1 MKQKYLD
8 SEIETLNIDSCT
20 QNKLKINNIKY
31 IKDLWILKRKDLK
44 MISLTDKEIN
54 NIIVKLQLNGLDLNK
69 KKY

>member
-8 SEIETLNIDSCT
+8 SGIESLDVDSHT
-20 QNKLKINNIKY
+20 QDKLKINNINY
-31 IKDLWILKRKDLK
+31 IKDLWVLKRKDLK

>member
-44 MISLTDKEIN
+44 MINLTDKEIN